1 MNWIK
6 FEGFEGI
13 AFSQL
18 TNDEDNLHDDTLV
31 TLSLQ
36 NVQDADLD
44 DTMQLIVN
52 GLKPSFMLHEHPN
65 MKKGQKLFLESVNH
79 VRKDAMAY
87 CSFCK
92 EPSMDTELSS
102 ILGPDWSRQCK
113 KYWKQSTTDAC
124 VHIYSDAN
132 NLDLFPRNDHCNL
145 PKLTEVHKMFISPV
159 NINMCAYHL
168 EGSGIAYKGQ
178 VLNVQQSNMLNN
190 WGIGTIK
197 FEV

>member
-1 MNWIK
+1 MMIP
-6 FEGFEGI
+6 
-13 AFSQL
+13 QY
-18 TNDEDNLHDDTLV
+18 
-31 TLSLQ
+31 
-36 NVQDADLD
+36 ADLD

-52 GLKPSFMLHEHPN
+52 RVKPSFKLHEHPN
-65 MKKGQKLFLESVNH
+65 MKKRQKLFLESVNH
-79 VRKDAMAY
+79 VR
-87 CSFCK
+87 
-92 EPSMDTELSS
+92 T
-102 ILGPDWSRQCK
+102 
-113 KYWKQSTTDAC
+113 TTDAC

-190 WGIGTIK
+190 
-197 FEV
+197 

>member
-1 MNWIK
+1 MPSHREFPSSFYFQFCRGSLSNINPLNNSN
-6 FEGFEGI
+6 ETHSLSEDDHSVDSI
-13 AFSQL
+13 ELNLRDSRELQFSQL
-18 TNDEDNLHDDTLV
+18 TNDEDNLHDDTPAA
-31 TLSLQ
+31 LSLQ
-36 NVQDADLD
+36 DVQDADLD

-52 GLKPSFMLHEHPN
+52 GVKPSFKLHEHPN

-113 KYWKQSTTDAC
+113 KCWKQSTTDAC

-132 NLDLFPRNDHCNL
+132 NLDPFPRNDHCNL
-145 PKLTEVHKMFISPV
+145 PKLTGVMRCH
-159 NINMCAYHL
+159 
-168 EGSGIAYKGQ
+168 GR
-178 VLNVQQSNMLNN
+178 
-190 WGIGTIK
+190 
-197 FEV
+197 